1 MKQDQEQVNEQQ
13 HLQAATT
20 EQLQPLSGAKQ
31 EGDQRTQH
39 DNKEQPLVENRESSP
54 TRPPYDESTQKAG
67 PGLSIFKKK
76 KLPRV

>member
-54 TRPPYDESTQKAG
+54 TRPPVYDESTQKAG
-67 PGLSIFKKK
+67 QVFFLN
-76 KLPRV
+76 LPRV